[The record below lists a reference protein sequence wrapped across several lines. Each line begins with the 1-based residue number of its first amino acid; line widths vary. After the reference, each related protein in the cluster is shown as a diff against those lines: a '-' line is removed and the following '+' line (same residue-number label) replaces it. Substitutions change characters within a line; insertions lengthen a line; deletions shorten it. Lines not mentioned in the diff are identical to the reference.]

1 MKDIKTINNFLSDSI
16 NNKIKSDT
24 LIKSLL
30 WNSIV
35 EVFDKKKSIDIK
47 EDLKSIQINWDTFF
61 ISTWEPIVNRE
72 IFLLEKDIKDLF
84 ENKINKIG
92 IKVKYYHIRYK

>member
-1 MKDIKTINNFLSDSI
+1 MQNIKTINNFLNDSI

-92 IKVKYYHIRYK
+92 IKIKSYNIRYK

>member
-1 MKDIKTINNFLSDSI
+1 MQNIKTINNFLNDSI

-84 ENKINKIG
+84 EDKINKIG
-92 IKVKYYHIRYK
+92 IKIKSYHIRYK